1 MRSSTHRLRCSQCP
15 HHIELVMAGLQ
26 FHDQAKRY
34 IEAIAVKEGWTLEPM
49 RCAMRAVHGSMSVDN
64 AKPGSAP

>member
-1 MRSSTHRLRCSQCP
+1 MRSSTHRLRCSACP

-49 RCAMRAVHGSMSVDN
+49 RCQQHVE
-64 AKPGSAP
+64 KAP

>member
-1 MRSSTHRLRCSQCP
+1 MRSSTHRLRCSSCP
-15 HHIELVMAGLQ
+15 HHKLVMAGLQ

-49 RCAMRAVHGSMSVDN
+49 RCQQHASAGT
-64 AKPGSAP
+64 GSAP

>member
-1 MRSSTHRLRCSQCP
+1 
-15 HHIELVMAGLQ
+15 MAGLQ

-49 RCAMRAVHGSMSVDN
+49 RCEQHAVRGSTNVDG